1 MVLSHFRD
9 RKVVVLDFWA
19 IWCMPCLMAMPEL
32 QQLHE
37 EIGGRV
43 EVVAVNLGE
52 DPDKVRRFVD
62 REGYTF
68 TVVEDPDQ
76 EVGGL
81 FGVNAIPMAVV
92 VGTDGLVKSIEAGY
106 RPGKVDGLRE
116 LLEQLTESAGPDST

>member
-19 IWCMPCLMAMPEL
+19 IWCMPCLMAMPDL
-32 QQLHE
+32 QQLHD

-62 REGYTF
+62 RKGYTF

-76 EVGGL
+76 EVGGTL
-81 FGVNAIPMAVV
+81 RGERHSHGGGRGDRRPRQVHRGRLPP
-92 VGTDGLVKSIEAGY
+92 GEDGRTAGNCW
-106 RPGKVDGLRE
+106 
-116 LLEQLTESAGPDST
+116 SS